1 MPDHGDIHELLRML
15 TSRKVPVMAAMGYV
29 KTLQQQGLRSVQQIA
44 QAPLSALEAAIPDNR
59 IARSL
64 YSACRLH
71 IKSAPKRAAAD
82 EADEGSSTP
91 DAKRA
96 RLEPHKRDLD
106 YGTMSAEELEAALG
120 LPLERDENTIRQTT
134 VVTNRAPLVLAFAVE
149 ILRFTM
155 PAQPPSSRL
164 SLGQAVVSA
173 NSRSKAVSIGI
184 DRRPPAARE
193 EQIPDGQPKV
203 SVLGRQV
210 AVLKRGGY
218 TWKSAAEQ
226 SPSTTTTTTTTT
238 SPTSPT
244 STAPAAA
251 AQETAGKGKDVA
263 VETGT
268 RTWPA
273 SQKLSCKGSTF
284 IAHAADLASP
294 SLRTS
299 LMKGLMSDK
308 PDLETATHNV
318 WALRCSYGNSSL
330 VQESSSD
337 DGETGAGNFLL
348 GIMREAHITNTLVI
362 LTRWYGGVMLGPDRW
377 RLMRECVNDALSAR
391 RRTCTITGEE
401 ALWGLDLGNKMPS
414 LTTIGMPIHRPE
426 AARNYLLRS
435 FASAVPVKKDGGD
448 GGRETKKTLVAL
460 QDEKQAN
467 LGRLLGALRLLFE
480 SWAGV
485 LSRDEL
491 DRRAWSWYVAVRPD
505 VEAGPSG
512 WGAKGELPLSKI
524 LNLRRR
530 ERGSAG

>member
-29 KTLQQQGLRSVQQIA
+29 KTLQDQGLRSVQQIA
-44 QAPLSALEAAIPDNR
+44 QAPLSALEAAIPDSR
-59 IARSL
+59 VARSL

-71 IKSAPKRAAAD
+71 IKSAPKRAAAE
-82 EADEGSSTP
+82 EAGEGASAP

-106 YGTMSAEELEAALG
+106 YGTMSAEELETALA
-120 LPLERDENTIRQTT
+120 LPLERDEDAIRQTT

-184 DRRPPAARE
+184 DRHPPAACK

-218 TWKSAAEQ
+218 TWKSAAVEA
-226 SPSTTTTTTTTT
+226 PSTTTSTT
-238 SPTSPT
+238 
-244 STAPAAA
+244 PAAA
-251 AQETAGKGKDVA
+251 VQETVGKGKDVA

-268 RTWPA
+268 RTWTA
-273 SQKLSCKGSTF
+273 SQKLSSKGSTF
-284 IAHAADLASP
+284 IAHTAELTSP
-294 SLRTS
+294 SLRTT

-318 WALRCSYGNSSL
+318 WALRCSYGNSPL
-330 VQESSSD
+330 VQEASSD

-401 ALWGLDLGNKMPS
+401 ALWGLDLDNKTPS
-414 LTTIGMPIHRPE
+414 PTTIGMPVHRPE
-426 AARNYLLRS
+426 GARNYLLRS
-435 FASAVPVKKDGGD
+435 FASAALSDRDGGD
-448 GGRETKKTLVAL
+448 GRREGKKTLMAL

-480 SWAGV
+480 SWVGV

-524 LNLRRR
+524 LDLRRR
-530 ERGSAG
+530 

>member
-44 QAPLSALEAAIPDNR
+44 QAPLSALEAAIPDSR
-59 IARSL
+59 VARSL

-71 IKSAPKRAAAD
+71 IKSAPKRAAAE
-82 EADEGSSTP
+82 EAGEGASAP

-106 YGTMSAEELEAALG
+106 YGTMSAEELEAALE
-120 LPLERDENTIRQTT
+120 LPLERDEDAIRQTT

-184 DRRPPAARE
+184 DRRPPTARE

-218 TWKSAAEQ
+218 TWKSAAEEA
-226 SPSTTTTTTTTT
+226 SSATSTT
-238 SPTSPT
+238 S
-244 STAPAAA
+244 AAA

-263 VETGT
+263 AEIGT
-268 RTWPA
+268 RTRTWTA
-273 SQKLSCKGSTF
+273 SQKLSSKGSTF
-284 IAHAADLASP
+284 IAHTADLASP

-299 LMKGLMSDK
+299 LMKSLMSDK

-318 WALRCSYGNSSL
+318 WALRCSYGNSPL
-330 VQESSSD
+330 VQEASSD

-348 GIMREAHITNTLVI
+348 GIMREAHITNTLVV

-401 ALWGLDLGNKMPS
+401 ALWGLDLDNKTPS
-414 LTTIGMPIHRPE
+414 PTTIGMPIHRPE
-426 AARNYLLRS
+426 GARNYLLRS
-435 FASAVPVKKDGGD
+435 FAPAVPSDGDGADGGKQ
-448 GGRETKKTLVAL
+448 GKKTLVAL
-460 QDEKQAN
+460 QDEKQVN

-480 SWAGV
+480 SWEGV

-524 LNLRRR
+524 LDLRRQ
-530 ERGSAG
+530 EGGSAG